1 MYINKEVAL
10 IGPGNATED
19 IDIDQDDVIST
30 YEFDGE
36 TIKLPAGTPMVY
48 VSSDALDPA
57 IFHSD
62 NTREYMAKAKRYNP
76 DNTLEKETILLVC
89 NTNGEILLE
98 YGESAE
104 KGELLD
110 VYLMDKKLMCVY
122 ENNDGY
128 TLYYTPLPL
137 NTTGFKDEFYM
148 GSDFQSAKKI
158 VSNGQFY
165 ILLQEGVYNATGARL
180 Q

>member
-1 MYINKEVAL
+1 
-10 IGPGNATED
+10 
-19 IDIDQDDVIST
+19 
-30 YEFDGE
+30 
-36 TIKLPAGTPMVY
+36 
-48 VSSDALDPA
+48 
-57 IFHSD
+57 
-62 NTREYMAKAKRYNP
+62 MAKAKRYNP

-104 KGELLD
+104 KGVLLD

-158 VSNGQFY
+158 VSNAQFY